1 MKTLCN
7 TILFLLLP
15 ALLLAN
21 TNENGK
27 HKKEKRITKAY
38 LVNSDAGIDIQNS
51 YGSIYVTT
59 WDEDKI
65 ELDILIKV
73 SGNDE
78 EWVENR
84 IASIDVEINA
94 FKNLVSART
103 VIGNAIKNSRGSSS
117 MEINY
122 TIKIP
127 KKGSVKLSNKY
138 GNIIVSDL
146 IGLAN
151 ISCKYGK
158 VTLAQLGSTSNV
170 IDLDYVDA
178 ASIGK
183 IAAGSINAGYSK
195 VNVADFGRLT
205 FNSRYTDFNA
215 QDGDALTYDSN
226 YGKINLARI
235 GNVQGNGNYLTV
247 IVAELVGNLDIE
259 TRYSNVKIGNIA
271 ASGGNVNVNGGYTTV
286 EAGFSPG
293 YAFDFDINGKYTNIK
308 LDGDLQVNTRH
319 DSDKSKIFK
328 GFHRKSG
335 ANKFTV
341 NSDYGNIKLWK
352 N

>member
-21 TNENGK
+21 TGDNGN

-73 SGNDE
+73 SGTDE
-78 EWVENR
+78 EWVEKR
-84 IASIDVEINA
+84 IASIDIEINA
-94 FKNLVSART
+94 LKNLVSAET
-103 VIGNAIKNSRGSSS
+103 VIGNSIKSTRGGSS

-138 GNIIVSDL
+138 GNIIASDL
-146 IGLAN
+146 IGSAN

-158 VTLAQLGSTSNV
+158 VTLAKLGSNNNV
-170 IDLDYVDA
+170 IDLAYVDA
-178 ASIGK
+178 ASIEK
-183 IAAGSINAGYSK
+183 IATGSIDARYSK
-195 VNVADFGRLT
+195 VNVADFGKLAFT
-205 FNSRYTDFNA
+205 SRYTDLNA
-215 QDGDALTYDSN
+215 QSGDALNYESN

-235 GNVQGNGNYLTV
+235 GNIRGNGNYLTV
-247 IVAELVGNLDIE
+247 VVAELAGNFDIE
-259 TRYSNVKIGNIA
+259 TRYSTVKIGNIA
-271 ASGGNVNVNGGYTTV
+271 PSGGNINVNGNYTTV
-286 EAGFSPG
+286 EAGFNPG
-293 YAFDFDINGKYTNIK
+293 YAFDFDITGSYSNIK

-319 DSDKSKIFK
+319 DSDKTKIFK
-328 GFHRKSG
+328 GFYRKSG
-335 ANKFTV
+335 ANKV
-341 NSDYGNIKLWK
+341 AINSDYGNITLSK

>member
-21 TNENGK
+21 TGENGK

-38 LVNSDAGIDIQNS
+38 LVNSDAGIDIKNS
-51 YGSIYVTT
+51 YGNIYVTT

-73 SGNDE
+73 SGDDE
-78 EWVENR
+78 DWVEKR
-84 IASIDVEINA
+84 IASITVEINA
-94 FKNLVSART
+94 LKNLVSAET
-103 VIGNAIKNSRGSSS
+103 VIGNSIKSSRGGNS

-122 TIKIP
+122 TVKIP
-127 KKGSVKLSNKY
+127 RKGSVKLSNKY
-138 GNIIVSDL
+138 GNIITSDL
-146 IGLAN
+146 IGSAN

-158 VTLAQLGSTSNV
+158 VTLARLSSNNNA
-170 IDLDYVDA
+170 IDLEYVDA

-183 IAAGSINAGYSK
+183 IAVGSIDARYSK
-195 VNVADFGRLT
+195 VNVADFDRLA
-205 FNSRYTDFNA
+205 FNSKYTDLNA
-215 QDGDALTYDSN
+215 ESGDALSYSSD

-235 GNVQGNGNYLTV
+235 GNINGNGNYLTI
-247 IVAELVGNLDIE
+247 IVAELTKNLEIE

-271 ASGGNVNVNGGYTTV
+271 ASGGNINVNGGYTSV

-293 YAFDFDINGKYTNIK
+293 YAFDFDINGKYSNIK

-319 DSDKSKIFK
+319 DSDKAKVFK

-335 ANKFTV
+335 ANRVTI
-341 NSDYGNIKLWK
+341 NSDYGNINLWK